1 MKNKMLKIFFG
12 IVLFLGLVGCT
23 NKTENNN
30 RYELVK
36 ETHNKVYDYFTNENV
51 DRTNLG
57 SFSSLGENSD
67 YVIVTLIDNS
77 IEKQQEF
84 LKSANVSEEYIK
96 FEQGGPYSTSRE
108 KVDKVDFELIKSNT
122 HNDIKF
128 NEYYYNEI
136 QKIYISSN
144 IKEIY
149 LIDYNKT
156 KYSLKWYASNV
167 NQSLNQTIESITNTM
182 EKKDSLFDGGTIIY
196 KSELKNVTIIVCNTL
211 EGNKDIYIGDY
222 QMNYTDQCGI

>member
-1 MKNKMLKIFFG
+1 MKNQIVKILVCLG
-12 IVLFLGLVGCT
+12 IVFVIVGCT
-23 NKTENNN
+23 NNTENNN

-57 SFSSLGENSD
+57 SFSSLSENSE
-67 YVIVTLIDNS
+67 YVIVTLVDNS
-77 IEKQQEF
+77 VEKQQEF
-84 LKSANVSEEYIK
+84 LKNANVSEEYIK

-156 KYSLKWYASNV
+156 KYSLKWYSSNV

-182 EKKDSLFDGGTIIY
+182 EKKDSLFDGGIIIY
-196 KSELKNVTIIVCNTL
+196 KSELKDTTIIVCNTL

-222 QMNYTDQCGI
+222 QINYTNQCGV

>member
-1 MKNKMLKIFFG
+1 MKNQIVKILVCLG
-12 IVLFLGLVGCT
+12 IVFVIIGCT
-23 NKTENNN
+23 NKTKNKN

-57 SFSSLGENSD
+57 SFSSLSENSD
-67 YVIVTLIDNS
+67 YVIVTLVDNS

-96 FEQGGPYSTSRE
+96 FEQGGPYSTS

-156 KYSLKWYASNV
+156 KYSLKWYSSNV

-196 KSELKNVTIIVCNTL
+196 KSKLKDATIIVCNTL
-211 EGNKDIYIGDY
+211 EENKDIYIGDY
-222 QMNYTDQCGI
+222 QMNYTNQCGV

>member
-1 MKNKMLKIFFG
+1 MKNKILKISFCIGLIF
-12 IVLFLGLVGCT
+12 GLVGCT
-23 NKTENNN
+23 NKTETNN

-36 ETHNKVYDYFTNENV
+36 ETHNQVYDYFTNENV

-67 YVIVTLIDNS
+67 YVIVTLVDNS

-84 LKSANVSEEYIK
+84 LKSANVNEEYIK

-108 KVDKVDFELIKSNT
+108 KVDFELIKSNT
-122 HNDIKF
+122 HNDITF

-136 QKIYISSN
+136 QKIYISNN

-149 LIDYNKT
+149 LINYNKT

-167 NQSLNQTIESITNTM
+167 NQTLNQTIENITNTM
-182 EKKDSLFDGGTIIY
+182 EKKDALFDGGTIIY
-196 KSELKNVTIIVCNTL
+196 KSELKDATIIVCNTL

-222 QMNYTDQCGI
+222 QIHYTNQCDSIN